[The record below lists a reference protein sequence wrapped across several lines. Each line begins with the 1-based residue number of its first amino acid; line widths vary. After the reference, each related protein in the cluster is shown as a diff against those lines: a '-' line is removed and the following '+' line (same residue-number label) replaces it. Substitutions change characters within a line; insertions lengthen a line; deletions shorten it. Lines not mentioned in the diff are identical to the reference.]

1 MWHQIYRFFT
11 EHRGEFERRYHQRS
25 NVEGAFAAMKK
36 MWGET
41 LRLKYPI
48 ARVNEILTR
57 VTCHNLIVLIHEVY
71 DHGLTPKFLPSEVR

>member
-1 MWHQIYRFFT
+1 
-11 EHRGEFERRYHQRS
+11 
-25 NVEGAFAAMKK
+25 MKK